1 MYKKTYRNYRK
12 KNKRNIKTKKH
23 IKNNTH
29 KSVKNIHNKRNKNC
43 RCKKCRSKKYRN
55 KTYKKRVIRGGN
67 SQGGLP
73 YPYNSENGS
82 LGLPVSTRVDNDFKL
97 PGSPITVGG
106 KKIGGKNMKGG
117 SIIDKIIP
125 SELLNGTRHLASK
138 IGHIS
143 DNFKG
148 VESSPSSMVYPTQQ
162 PYAENIVNNTKIDL
176 PPNIKDLYLKAHNS
190 VDGI

>member
-12 KNKRNIKTKKH
+12 KNKTNIKTKKN
-23 IKNNTH
+23 IKKNTH

-43 RCKKCRSKKYRN
+43 RCKKCRCKKSRN

-67 SQGGLP
+67 SHLYHP
-73 YPYNSENGS
+73 YPYNDNNGDFKF
-82 LGLPVSTRVDNDFKL
+82 PVSTRI
-97 PGSPITVGG
+97 GGG

-117 SIIDKIIP
+117 GIIDKIIP
-125 SELLNGTRHLASK
+125 AEILNGSRYLASK
-138 IGHIS
+138 VEHIS

-162 PYAENIVNNTKIDL
+162 PYAEKILSSNNTKIDL
-176 PPNIKDLYLKAHNS
+176 PPNIKDLYINAHNT